1 MATPPFYGAN
11 DLLGYDNVAVA
22 SFDQLSA
29 PRAAKPRKDNDDTG
43 NLVGYPRLFPIYLTR
58 KCH

>member
-1 MATPPFYGAN
+1 MATPFYGAN

-43 NLVGYPRLFPIYLTR
+43 NLVGIQESSPYI
-58 KCH
+58 